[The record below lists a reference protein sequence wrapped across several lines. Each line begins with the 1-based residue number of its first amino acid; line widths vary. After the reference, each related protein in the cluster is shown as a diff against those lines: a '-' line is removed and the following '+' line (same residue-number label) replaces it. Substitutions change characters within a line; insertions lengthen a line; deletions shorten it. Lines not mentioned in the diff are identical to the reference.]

1 MENKKKVVTND
12 RVEVIDNDLQYRVCI
27 DMRAVGQ
34 AEGGKFIEHKGI
46 KEVIESIEASG
57 INKMIGLVYDG
68 TDRLEILT
76 QNIID
81 NLPSDDIE
89 NIKEVD

>member
-1 MENKKKVVTND
+1 MGKKNKAVTND
-12 RVEVIDNDLQYRVCI
+12 RVEVIDNDLKYRVCI
-27 DMRAVGQ
+27 DMRALGQ

-57 INKMIGLVYDG
+57 INKMVGLVYDG
-68 TDRLEILT
+68 TDKLEILT

-81 NLPSDDIE
+81 NLPKDEIE
-89 NIKEVD
+89 SAQEID